1 MSKVIRCWRV
11 RPGIPHGVHV
21 WFDPSVEHID
31 LLEGPVSDFPSGFD
45 VESTKVAV
53 AGQFVLPWKGDS
65 VSGRGKREA
74 LREDARQN
82 RRIPE
87 GDPEIPF

>member
-1 MSKVIRCWRV
+1 MSRVIRCWRV
-11 RPGIPHGVHV
+11 RPGSPFGLHV
-21 WFDPSVEHID
+21 WFDPSVEHLE
-31 LLEGPVSDFPSGFD
+31 LLEGPAIDFPNGLDAESIK
-45 VESTKVAV
+45 VEVLD
-53 AGQFVLPWKGDS
+53 QIMLPWKGDS

-74 LREDARQN
+74 LREEARQN